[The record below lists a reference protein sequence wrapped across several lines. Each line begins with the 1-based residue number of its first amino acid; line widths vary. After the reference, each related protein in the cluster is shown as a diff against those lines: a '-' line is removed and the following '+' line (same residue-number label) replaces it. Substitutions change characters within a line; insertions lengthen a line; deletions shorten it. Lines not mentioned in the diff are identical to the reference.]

1 MRKFLYPCLLMLFLS
16 SPVLAAD
23 VQARNRE
30 AKKAC
35 LTGDYRKGLEILADL
50 YIETNE
56 PIHIFN
62 QGRCLEQSHQW
73 QAAIDLFR
81 EYLRKSPNLEAKYA
95 AETNKHIAD
104 CEVYLEKEKG
114 VAPVLTRPQPVETP
128 DPPHSSPAN
137 AVGTTSVVATS
148 ESGSDSGS
156 GLRTSGW
163 VLDGVGVAAI
173 ATAVVLNV
181 KANALVDELS
191 KQQSQ
196 SKESQY
202 NTLKTWSWISYG
214 AGAVS
219 LATGAALYLWAMKAG
234 GVPTSSARVALL
246 PTAAAD
252 GATFNVFGGF

>member
-1 MRKFLYPCLLMLFLS
+1 MRKLLHPYFLMLYFS
-16 SPVLAAD
+16 TPALAAD
-23 VQARNRE
+23 LQARNRD

-35 LTGDYRKGLEILADL
+35 LTGDYRKGTEILADL

-73 QAAIDLFR
+73 QTAIDLFR
-81 EYLRKSPNLEAKYA
+81 EYLRKSPNLEANYA
-95 AETNKHIAD
+95 ADTNKHIAD
-104 CEVYLEKEKG
+104 CEAFLEKEKG
-114 VAPVLTRPQPVETP
+114 VAPVLIRPQPVEAP
-128 DPPHSSPAN
+128 DSTHSATAN
-137 AVGTTSVVATS
+137 SVETTSVATAS
-148 ESGSDSGS
+148 KNRSDSGS

-163 VLDGVGVAAI
+163 VLGGVGVAAI

-181 KANALVDELS
+181 KANALADELW

-202 NTLKTWSWISYG
+202 HTLRTWSWISYG

-219 LATGAALYLWAMKAG
+219 LATGAALYLWGMKVSEARA
-234 GVPTSSARVALL
+234 SSARVALL

-252 GATFNVFGGF
+252 GATFNLFGGF